1 MSSLEIV
8 LPRGLRERLEE
19 EAERVGLSAE
29 EFVLR
34 LWPRDSTERWTLP
47 RSLRFT

>member
-8 LPRGLRERLEE
+8 LPRGLRERLE